1 MASIMTAIH
10 LGDNMSSVMQNIM
23 GASNNLINKFNEI
36 DESINKS
43 FDTDDLKYMNNQIE
57 GLTNSLEVVS
67 NSINNTSNQQNK
79 LNQSFGNGTSVI
91 DNLTSSVKSLVSAY
105 IGFKG
110 IKGLVNLS
118 DEYTQT
124 KARLNLMNDGL
135 HTTDELQKEIFESA
149 QRSRASYQTQADIV
163 AKLGQRAGDAF
174 KSNNETI
181 AFAENLS
188 KLFVIAGASQQEM
201 ASASLQLT
209 QALGSGVLRGEELNA
224 VYEAAPNV
232 IQTIADYLNVPI
244 GKIKDMASD
253 GKITAD
259 IVKNALLGAT
269 DNINGSFDS
278 IPMTWSQ
285 VWTNVMNKLY
295 VASQPIFA
303 MINSLAQNWSILEP
317 IVIGVAAAIGLYT
330 AALLIHNVAEGISN
344 TLKAISIASSE
355 MKAGA
360 SLSEAAATK
369 MATGAQVGFNAAL
382 LACPLTW
389 ILLIIIAVIAAIY
402 AVVAAIN
409 KAKGT
414 TVSATGVICG
424 SINVVL
430 QFFKNLGLFIAN
442 VALGI
447 WNALGACAS
456 NIGIAFNN
464 VICNIKSW
472 FYGLL
477 ETVMDVIAGIVKTL
491 NKLPFIDI
499 DVSGITSKADEYAA
513 KKAEAENNKKDYESV
528 SEAFN
533 KGMNTFDAFETGWV
547 SDAYNAGYKVGQGI
561 DQKIGEFFGSG
572 NDIPDMASDL
582 GDLGNSASKIASD
595 TGSIKDSLDITS
607 EELKYLRDLADKEVI
622 NRFTTAEIHVD
633 MGGIT
638 NNVSNNNDLDGIINY
653 LVEGV
658 EVAMEET
665 AEGV

>member
-1 MASIMTAIH
+1 MASITTAIH
-10 LGDNMSSVMQNIM
+10 LTDAMTPVLRNITGAMDSTLDIFENMDSEM
-23 GASNNLINKFNEI
+23 
-36 DESINKS
+36 NKS
-43 FDTDDLKYMNNQIE
+43 FDTSKINSARIAIDQVNASLDAMDDNINKNTQQQSKLNKEIQDGKNQIDNMM
-57 GLTNSLEVVS
+57 GSVV
-67 NSINNTSNQQNK
+67 
-79 LNQSFGNGTSVI
+79 
-91 DNLTSSVKSLVSAY
+91 SLVSAY
-105 IGFKG
+105 AGFKTIG
-110 IKGLVNLS
+110 KLVNLS

-124 KARLNLMNDGL
+124 RARLNLMNDGL
-135 HTTDELQKEIFESA
+135 QTTDELQQKIFNSA
-149 QRSRASYQTQADIV
+149 QRARSSYQTQADIV

-224 VYEAAPNV
+224 VFESAPNV
-232 IQTIADYLNVPI
+232 IQTIADYLDVPI
-244 GKIKDMASD
+244 GKIREMASD

-269 DNINGSFDS
+269 NDINSQFDS

-285 VWTNVMNKLY
+285 VWTSVMNELY
-295 VASQPIFA
+295 VATQPILEL
-303 MINSLAQNWSILEP
+303 INLLAQNWSIIEP
-317 IVIGVAAAIGLYT
+317 IVIALATAIGLYT
-330 AALLIHNVAEGISN
+330 AALLTYNTVVGIS
-344 TLKAISIASSE
+344 TALTATK
-355 MKAGA
+355 
-360 SLSEAAATK
+360 AAADALAAGKTF
-369 MATGAQVGFNAAL
+369 MWTASQYGLNAAL
-382 LACPLTW
+382 LACPITW

-547 SDAYNAGYKVGQGI
+547 SDAYNAGYKVGENV
-561 DQKIGEFFGSG
+561 DSAIGNFFGG
-572 NDIPDMASDL
+572 GDIPDMASDL

-607 EELKYLRDLADKEVI
+607 EELKYLRDLAEQEVI

>member
-1 MASIMTAIH
+1 MASITTAIH
-10 LGDNMSSVMQNIM
+10 LTDAMTPVLRNITGAMDSTLDIFENMDSEM
-23 GASNNLINKFNEI
+23 
-36 DESINKS
+36 NKS
-43 FDTDDLKYMNNQIE
+43 FDTSKI
-57 GLTNSLEVVS
+57 NSARIAIDQVNASL
-67 NSINNTSNQQNK
+67 NSMEDNLNKNYQQQNK
-79 LNQSFGNGTSVI
+79 LNKEIQDGKNKVDNMMGSV
-91 DNLTSSVKSLVSAY
+91 VSLVSAY
-105 IGFKG
+105 AGFKTIG
-110 IKGLVNLS
+110 KLVNLS

-124 KARLNLMNDGL
+124 RARLNLMNDGL
-135 HTTDELQKEIFESA
+135 QTTDELQQKIFNSA
-149 QRSRASYQTQADIV
+149 QRARSSYQTQADIV

-224 VYEAAPNV
+224 VFESAPNV
-232 IQTIADYLNVPI
+232 IQTIADYLDVPI
-244 GKIKDMASD
+244 GKIREMASD

-269 DNINGSFDS
+269 NDINSQFDS

-285 VWTNVMNKLY
+285 VWTGVMNELY
-295 VASQPIFA
+295 VATQPILEL
-303 MINSLAQNWSILEP
+303 INLLAQNWSIIEP
-317 IVIGVAAAIGLYT
+317 IVIALATAIGLYT
-330 AALLIHNVAEGISN
+330 AALIAYNTIKGISAMME
-344 TLKAISIASSE
+344 TVHGAAMALA
-355 MKAGA
+355 AGK
-360 SLSEAAATK
+360 TF
-369 MATGAQVGFNAAL
+369 MATAAQYGFNAAL

-424 SINVVL
+424 SVNVVL

-547 SDAYNAGYKVGQGI
+547 SDAYNAGYKVGENV
-561 DQKIGEFFGSG
+561 DSAIGNFFGG
-572 NDIPDMASDL
+572 GDIPDMASDL

-607 EELKYLRDLADKEVI
+607 EELKYLRDLAEQEVI

>member
-1 MASIMTAIH
+1 MASITTAIH
-10 LGDNMSSVMQNIM
+10 LTDAMTPVLRNITGAMDSTLDIFENMDSEM
-23 GASNNLINKFNEI
+23 
-36 DESINKS
+36 NKS
-43 FDTDDLKYMNNQIE
+43 FDTSKI
-57 GLTNSLEVVS
+57 NSARIAIDQVNASL
-67 NSINNTSNQQNK
+67 NSMEDNLNKNYQQQNK
-79 LNQSFGNGTSVI
+79 LNKEIQDGKNKVDNMMGSV
-91 DNLTSSVKSLVSAY
+91 VSLVSAY
-105 IGFKG
+105 AGFKTIG
-110 IKGLVNLS
+110 KLVNLS

-124 KARLNLMNDGL
+124 RARLNLMNDGL
-135 HTTDELQKEIFESA
+135 QTTDELQQKIFNSA
-149 QRSRASYQTQADIV
+149 QRARSSYQTQADIV

-224 VYEAAPNV
+224 VFESAPNV
-232 IQTIADYLNVPI
+232 IQTIADYLDVPI
-244 GKIKDMASD
+244 GKIREMASD

-269 DNINGSFDS
+269 NDINSQFDS

-285 VWTNVMNKLY
+285 VWTGVMNELY
-295 VASQPIFA
+295 VATQPILEL
-303 MINSLAQNWSILEP
+303 INLLAQNWSIIEP
-317 IVIGVAAAIGLYT
+317 IVIALATAIGLYT
-330 AALLIHNVAEGISN
+330 AALIAYNTIKGIS
-344 TLKAISIASSE
+344 AMAE
-355 MKAGA
+355 AVHGA
-360 SLSEAAATK
+360 AMMLSTGYTFAAT
-369 MATGAQVGFNAAL
+369 AAQYGFNAAL

-547 SDAYNAGYKVGQGI
+547 SDAYNAGYQVGENI
-561 DQKIGEFFGSG
+561 DSAIGNFFGG
-572 NDIPDMASDL
+572 GDIPDMASDL

-607 EELKYLRDLADKEVI
+607 EELKYLRDLAEQEVI

-638 NNVSNNNDLDGIINY
+638 NNVSNDNDLDGIINY

-658 EVAMEET
+658 ETAMEET

>member
-1 MASIMTAIH
+1 MASITTAIH
-10 LGDNMSSVMQNIM
+10 LTDAMTPVLRNIT
-23 GASNNLINKFNEI
+23 GAMNSTLDIF
-36 DESINKS
+36 ESMDSEMNSS
-43 FDTDDLKYMNNQIE
+43 FDTSKI
-57 GLTNSLEVVS
+57 NSARIAIDQVNASLDAMGD
-67 NSINNTSNQQNK
+67 NINKNIQQQNK
-79 LNQSFGNGTSVI
+79 LNKEIQEGKSQI
-91 DNLTSSVKSLVSAY
+91 DNMMGSVVSLVSAY
-105 IGFKG
+105 AGFKTIG
-110 IKGLVNLS
+110 KLVNLS

-124 KARLNLMNDGL
+124 RARLNLMNDGL
-135 HTTDELQKEIFESA
+135 QTTDELQEKIFNSA
-149 QRSRASYQTQADIV
+149 QRARSSYQTQADIV

-224 VYEAAPNV
+224 VFESAPNV

-244 GKIKDMASD
+244 GKIREMASE
-253 GKITAD
+253 GQITAD

-269 DNINGSFDS
+269 NNINSQFDS

-285 VWTNVMNKLY
+285 VWTGVMNELY
-295 VASQPIFA
+295 VATQPILEL
-303 MINSLAQNWSILEP
+303 INLLAQNWSIIEP
-317 IVIGVAAAIGLYT
+317 IVIALATAIGLYT
-330 AALLIHNVAEGISN
+330 AALIAYNTIKGISAMME
-344 TLKAISIASSE
+344 TVHGAAMALA
-355 MKAGA
+355 AGK
-360 SLSEAAATK
+360 TF
-369 MATGAQVGFNAAL
+369 MATAAQYGFNAAL

-424 SINVVL
+424 SVNVVL

-499 DVSGITSKADEYAA
+499 DVSGITNKADEYAK
-513 KKAEAENNKKDYESV
+513 KKAEAEENKKDYESV

-547 SDAYNAGYKVGQGI
+547 SDAYNAGYQVGENV
-561 DQKIGEFFGSG
+561 DSAIGNFFGG
-572 NDIPDMASDL
+572 GDIPDMASDL

-595 TGSIKDSLDITS
+595 TGSIKDSLDVTS
-607 EELKYLRDLADKEVI
+607 EELKYLRDLAEQEVI

>member
-1 MASIMTAIH
+1 MASITTAIH
-10 LGDNMSSVMQNIM
+10 LTDAMTPVLRNITGAMDSILDIFENMDSEM
-23 GASNNLINKFNEI
+23 
-36 DESINKS
+36 NKS
-43 FDTDDLKYMNNQIE
+43 FDTSKINSARIAIDQVNASLDAMDDNINKNTQQQSKLNKEIQDGKNQIDNMM
-57 GLTNSLEVVS
+57 GSVV
-67 NSINNTSNQQNK
+67 
-79 LNQSFGNGTSVI
+79 
-91 DNLTSSVKSLVSAY
+91 SLVSAY
-105 IGFKG
+105 AGFKTIG
-110 IKGLVNLS
+110 KLVNLS

-124 KARLNLMNDGL
+124 RARLNLMNDGL
-135 HTTDELQKEIFESA
+135 QTTDELQQKIFNSA
-149 QRSRASYQTQADIV
+149 QRARSSYQTQADIV

-224 VYEAAPNV
+224 VFESAPNV
-232 IQTIADYLNVPI
+232 IQTIADYLDVPI
-244 GKIKDMASD
+244 GKIREMASD

-269 DNINGSFDS
+269 NDINSQFDS

-285 VWTNVMNKLY
+285 VWTSVMNELY
-295 VASQPIFA
+295 VATQPILEL
-303 MINSLAQNWSILEP
+303 INLLAQNWSIIEP
-317 IVIGVAAAIGLYT
+317 IVIALATAIGLYT
-330 AALLIHNVAEGISN
+330 AALIAYNTVQGISSMME
-344 TLKAISIASSE
+344 AVHA
-355 MKAGA
+355 A
-360 SLSEAAATK
+360 SLAMQSGATFAAT
-369 MATGAQVGFNAAL
+369 AAQYGFNAAL

-414 TVSATGVICG
+414 TVSVTGVICG

-547 SDAYNAGYKVGQGI
+547 SDAYNAGYKVGENV
-561 DQKIGEFFGSG
+561 DSAIGNFFGG
-572 NDIPDMASDL
+572 GDIPDMASDL

-607 EELKYLRDLADKEVI
+607 EELKYLRDLAEQEVI

>member
-1 MASIMTAIH
+1 MASITTAIH
-10 LGDNMSSVMQNIM
+10 LTDAMTPVLRNIT
-23 GASNNLINKFNEI
+23 GAMNSTLDIF
-36 DESINKS
+36 ESMDSEMNSS
-43 FDTDDLKYMNNQIE
+43 FDTSKI
-57 GLTNSLEVVS
+57 NSARIAIDQVNVS
-67 NSINNTSNQQNK
+67 LDAMGDNINKNIQQQNK
-79 LNQSFGNGTSVI
+79 LNKEIQEGKSQI
-91 DNLTSSVKSLVSAY
+91 DNMMGSVVSLVSAY
-105 IGFKG
+105 AGFKTIG
-110 IKGLVNLS
+110 KLVNLS

-124 KARLNLMNDGL
+124 RARLNLMNDGL
-135 HTTDELQKEIFESA
+135 QTTDELQQKIFNSA
-149 QRSRASYQTQADIV
+149 QRARSSYQTQADIV

-224 VYEAAPNV
+224 VFESAPNV

-244 GKIKDMASD
+244 GKIREMASE
-253 GKITAD
+253 GQITAD

-269 DNINGSFDS
+269 NNINSQFDS

-285 VWTNVMNKLY
+285 VWTGVMNELY
-295 VASQPIFA
+295 VATQPILEL
-303 MINSLAQNWSILEP
+303 INLLAQNWSIIEP
-317 IVIGVAAAIGLYT
+317 IVIALATAIGLYT
-330 AALLIHNVAEGISN
+330 AALIAYNTIKGISAMME
-344 TLKAISIASSE
+344 TVHGAAMVLAAEKTFIAT
-355 MKAGA
+355 
-360 SLSEAAATK
+360 AA
-369 MATGAQVGFNAAL
+369 QYGFNAAL

-424 SINVVL
+424 SVNVVL

-499 DVSGITSKADEYAA
+499 DVSGITNKADEYAK
-513 KKAEAENNKKDYESV
+513 KKAEAEENKKDYESV

-547 SDAYNAGYKVGQGI
+547 SDAYNAGYQVGENV
-561 DQKIGEFFGSG
+561 DSAIGNFFGG
-572 NDIPDMASDL
+572 GDIPDMASDL

-595 TGSIKDSLDITS
+595 TGSIKDSLDVTS
-607 EELKYLRDLADKEVI
+607 EELKYLRDLAEQEVI

>member
-1 MASIMTAIH
+1 MASITTAIH
-10 LGDNMSSVMQNIM
+10 LTDAMTPVLRNITGAMSSTLNIFEDM
-23 GASNNLINKFNEI
+23 DSEM
-36 DESINKS
+36 NKS
-43 FDTDDLKYMNNQIE
+43 FDTSKI
-57 GLTNSLEVVS
+57 NSARVAIDQVNASLDAMGD
-67 NSINNTSNQQNK
+67 NINKNTQQQNK
-79 LNQSFGNGTSVI
+79 LNKEIQDGKNQI
-91 DNLTSSVKSLVSAY
+91 DNMMGSVVSLVSAY
-105 IGFKG
+105 AGFKTIG
-110 IKGLVNLS
+110 KLVNLS

-124 KARLNLMNDGL
+124 RARLNLMNDGL
-135 HTTDELQKEIFESA
+135 QTTDELQEKIFNSA
-149 QRSRASYQTQADIV
+149 QRARSSYQTQADIV

-224 VYEAAPNV
+224 VFESAPNV
-232 IQTIADYLNVPI
+232 IQTIADYLDVPI
-244 GKIKDMASD
+244 GKIREMASD

-269 DNINGSFDS
+269 NDINSQFDS

-285 VWTNVMNKLY
+285 VWTGVMNELY
-295 VASQPIFA
+295 VATQPILEL
-303 MINSLAQNWSILEP
+303 INLLAQNWSIIEP
-317 IVIGVAAAIGLYT
+317 IVIALATAIGLYT
-330 AALLIHNVAEGISN
+330 AALIAYNTIKGISAMME
-344 TLKAISIASSE
+344 TVHGAAMVLA
-355 MKAGA
+355 AGK
-360 SLSEAAATK
+360 TF
-369 MATGAQVGFNAAL
+369 MATAAQYGFNAAL

-424 SINVVL
+424 SVNVVL

-499 DVSGITSKADEYAA
+499 DVSGITNKADEYAK
-513 KKAEAENNKKDYESV
+513 KKAEAEENKKDYESV

-547 SDAYNAGYKVGQGI
+547 SDAYNAGYQVGENV
-561 DQKIGEFFGSG
+561 DSAIGNFFGG
-572 NDIPDMASDL
+572 GDIPDMASDL

-595 TGSIKDSLDITS
+595 TGSIKDSLDVTS
-607 EELKYLRDLADKEVI
+607 EELKYLRDLAEQEVI

>member
-1 MASIMTAIH
+1 MASITTAIH
-10 LGDNMSSVMQNIM
+10 LTDAMTPVLRNITGAMDSTLDIFENMDSEM
-23 GASNNLINKFNEI
+23 
-36 DESINKS
+36 NKS
-43 FDTDDLKYMNNQIE
+43 FDTSKINSARIAIDQVNASLDAMDDNINKNTQQQSKLNKEIQDGKNQIDNMM
-57 GLTNSLEVVS
+57 GSVV
-67 NSINNTSNQQNK
+67 
-79 LNQSFGNGTSVI
+79 
-91 DNLTSSVKSLVSAY
+91 SLVSAY
-105 IGFKG
+105 AGFKTIG
-110 IKGLVNLS
+110 KLVNLS

-124 KARLNLMNDGL
+124 RARLNLMNDGL
-135 HTTDELQKEIFESA
+135 QTTDELQQKIFNSA
-149 QRSRASYQTQADIV
+149 QRARSSYQTQADIV

-224 VYEAAPNV
+224 VFESAPNV
-232 IQTIADYLNVPI
+232 IQTIADYLDVPI
-244 GKIKDMASD
+244 GKIREMASD

-259 IVKNALLGAT
+259 VVKNALLGAT
-269 DNINGSFDS
+269 NDINSQFDS

-285 VWTNVMNKLY
+285 VWTSVMNELY
-295 VASQPIFA
+295 VATQPILEL
-303 MINSLAQNWSILEP
+303 INLLAQNWSIIEP
-317 IVIGVAAAIGLYT
+317 IVIALATAIGLYT
-330 AALLIHNVAEGISN
+330 AALIAYNTVQGISSMME
-344 TLKAISIASSE
+344 AVHA
-355 MKAGA
+355 A
-360 SLSEAAATK
+360 SLAMQSGATFAAT
-369 MATGAQVGFNAAL
+369 AAQYGFNAAL

-547 SDAYNAGYKVGQGI
+547 SDAYNAGYKVGENI
-561 DQKIGEFFGSG
+561 DSAIGNFFGG
-572 NDIPDMASDL
+572 GDIPDMASDL

-607 EELKYLRDLADKEVI
+607 EELKYLRDLAEQEVI

>member
-1 MASIMTAIH
+1 MASITTAIH
-10 LGDNMSSVMQNIM
+10 LTDAMTPVLRNITGAMDSTLDIFENMDSEM
-23 GASNNLINKFNEI
+23 
-36 DESINKS
+36 NKS
-43 FDTDDLKYMNNQIE
+43 FDTSKI
-57 GLTNSLEVVS
+57 NSARIAIDQVNASL
-67 NSINNTSNQQNK
+67 NSVEDNLNKNYQQQNK
-79 LNQSFGNGTSVI
+79 LNKEIQDGKNKVDNMMGSV
-91 DNLTSSVKSLVSAY
+91 VSLVSAY
-105 IGFKG
+105 AGFKTIG
-110 IKGLVNLS
+110 KLVNLS

-124 KARLNLMNDGL
+124 RARLNLMNDGL
-135 HTTDELQKEIFESA
+135 QTTDELQQKIFNSA
-149 QRSRASYQTQADIV
+149 QRARSSYQTQADIV

-224 VYEAAPNV
+224 VFESAPNV
-232 IQTIADYLNVPI
+232 IQTIADYLDVPI
-244 GKIKDMASD
+244 GKIREMASD

-269 DNINGSFDS
+269 NDINSQFDS

-285 VWTNVMNKLY
+285 VWTGVMNELY
-295 VASQPIFA
+295 VATQPILEL
-303 MINSLAQNWSILEP
+303 INLLAQNWSIIEP
-317 IVIGVAAAIGLYT
+317 IVIALATAIGLYT
-330 AALLIHNVAEGISN
+330 AALIAYNTIKGIS
-344 TLKAISIASSE
+344 AMAE
-355 MKAGA
+355 AVHGA
-360 SLSEAAATK
+360 AMMLSTGYTFAAT
-369 MATGAQVGFNAAL
+369 AAQYGFNAAL

-547 SDAYNAGYKVGQGI
+547 SDAYNAGYKVGENV
-561 DQKIGEFFGSG
+561 DSAIGNFFGG
-572 NDIPDMASDL
+572 GDIPDMASDL

-607 EELKYLRDLADKEVI
+607 EELKYLRDLAEQEVI

>member
-1 MASIMTAIH
+1 MASITTAIH
-10 LGDNMSSVMQNIM
+10 LTDAMTPVLRNITGAMDSTLDIFENMDSEM
-23 GASNNLINKFNEI
+23 
-36 DESINKS
+36 NKS
-43 FDTDDLKYMNNQIE
+43 FDTSKI
-57 GLTNSLEVVS
+57 NSARIAIDQVNASL
-67 NSINNTSNQQNK
+67 NSMEDNLNKNYQQQNK
-79 LNQSFGNGTSVI
+79 LNKEIQDGKNKVDNMMGSV
-91 DNLTSSVKSLVSAY
+91 VSLVSAY
-105 IGFKG
+105 AGFKTIG
-110 IKGLVNLS
+110 KLVNLS

-124 KARLNLMNDGL
+124 RARLNLMNDGL
-135 HTTDELQKEIFESA
+135 QTTDELQQKIFNSA
-149 QRSRASYQTQADIV
+149 QRARSSYQTQADIV

-224 VYEAAPNV
+224 VFESAPNV
-232 IQTIADYLNVPI
+232 IQTIADYLDVPI
-244 GKIKDMASD
+244 GKIREMASD

-269 DNINGSFDS
+269 NDINSQFDS

-285 VWTNVMNKLY
+285 VWTGVMNELY
-295 VASQPIFA
+295 VATQPILEL
-303 MINSLAQNWSILEP
+303 INLLAQNWSIIEP
-317 IVIGVAAAIGLYT
+317 IVIALATAIGLYT
-330 AALLIHNVAEGISN
+330 AALIAYNTIKGISAMME
-344 TLKAISIASSE
+344 TVHGAAMALA
-355 MKAGA
+355 AGK
-360 SLSEAAATK
+360 TF
-369 MATGAQVGFNAAL
+369 MATAAQYGFNAAL

-424 SINVVL
+424 SVNVVL

-547 SDAYNAGYKVGQGI
+547 SDAYNAGYQVGENV
-561 DQKIGEFFGSG
+561 DSAIGNFFGG
-572 NDIPDMASDL
+572 GDIPDMASDL

-607 EELKYLRDLADKEVI
+607 EELKYLRDLAEQEVI

>member
-1 MASIMTAIH
+1 MASITTAIH
-10 LGDNMSSVMQNIM
+10 LTDAMTPVLRNITGAMGSTLDIFESMDSEMNSSFDTSKINSARIAIDQVNASLDAMGDNM
-23 GASNNLINKFNEI
+23 NK
-36 DESINKS
+36 
-43 FDTDDLKYMNNQIE
+43 
-57 GLTNSLEVVS
+57 
-67 NSINNTSNQQNK
+67 NTQQQNK
-79 LNQSFGNGTSVI
+79 LNKEIQEGKNHI
-91 DNLTSSVKSLVSAY
+91 DNMMGSVVSLVSAY
-105 IGFKG
+105 AGFKAVG
-110 IKGLVNLS
+110 KLVNLS

-124 KARLNLMNDGL
+124 RARLNLMNDGL
-135 HTTDELQKEIFESA
+135 QTTDELQQKIFASA
-149 QRSRASYQTQADIV
+149 QRSRAAYQTQADIV

-174 KSNNETI
+174 SSNDETI

-188 KLFVIAGASQQEM
+188 KMFVIAGASQQEM

-224 VYEAAPNV
+224 VFESAPNV
-232 IQTIADYLNVPI
+232 IQAIANYLDVPI
-244 GKIKDMASD
+244 GKIREMA
-253 GKITAD
+253 GEGQITAD

-269 DNINGSFDS
+269 NEINSQFDS

-285 VWTNVMNKLY
+285 VWTGVMNELY
-295 VASQPIFA
+295 MATQPILEL
-303 MINSLAQNWSILEP
+303 INLLAQNWSIIEP
-317 IVIGVAAAIGLYT
+317 IVIALAVAIGLYT
-330 AALLIHNVAEGISN
+330 AALIAYNTVQGISSMME
-344 TLKAISIASSE
+344 AVHA
-355 MKAGA
+355 A
-360 SLSEAAATK
+360 SLAMQSGVTFAAT
-369 MATGAQVGFNAAL
+369 AAQYGFNAAL

-389 ILLIIIAVIAAIY
+389 ILILIILVIAAVY

-424 SINVVL
+424 SVNVVI

-528 SEAFN
+528 SDAFN
-533 KGMNTFDAFETGWV
+533 KGFNTFDAFETGWV
-547 SDAYNAGYKVGQGI
+547 SDAYNAGYQVGENV
-561 DQKIGEFFGSG
+561 DSAIGNFFGKNG
-572 NDIPDMASDL
+572 MDDIQSKL
-582 GDLGNSASKIASD
+582 GDIGNSAAKTASD
-595 TGSIKDSLDITS
+595 TDSIKDSLDVTS
-607 EELKYLRDLADKEVI
+607 EELKYLRDLAEQEVI

-658 EVAMEET
+658 EIAMEET

>member
-1 MASIMTAIH
+1 MASITTAIH
-10 LGDNMSSVMQNIM
+10 LTDAMTPVLRNITGAMDSTLDIFENMDSEM
-23 GASNNLINKFNEI
+23 
-36 DESINKS
+36 NKS
-43 FDTDDLKYMNNQIE
+43 FDTSKI
-57 GLTNSLEVVS
+57 NSARIAIDQVNASL
-67 NSINNTSNQQNK
+67 NSMEDNLNKNYQQQNK
-79 LNQSFGNGTSVI
+79 LNKEIQDGKNKVDNMMGSV
-91 DNLTSSVKSLVSAY
+91 VSLVSAY
-105 IGFKG
+105 AGFKTIG
-110 IKGLVNLS
+110 KLVNLS

-124 KARLNLMNDGL
+124 RARLNLMNDGL
-135 HTTDELQKEIFESA
+135 QTTDELQQKIFNSA
-149 QRSRASYQTQADIV
+149 QRARSSYQTQADIV

-201 ASASLQLT
+201 TSASLQLT

-224 VYEAAPNV
+224 VFESAPNV
-232 IQTIADYLNVPI
+232 IQTIADYLDVPI
-244 GKIKDMASD
+244 GKIREMASD

-269 DNINGSFDS
+269 NDINSQFDS

-285 VWTNVMNKLY
+285 VWTSVMNELY
-295 VASQPIFA
+295 VATQPILEL
-303 MINSLAQNWSILEP
+303 INLLAQNWSIIEP
-317 IVIGVAAAIGLYT
+317 IVIALATAIGIYT
-330 AALLIHNVAEGISN
+330 AALVAYNTVKGIS
-344 TLKAISIASSE
+344 AMMEAVH
-355 MKAGA
+355 GA
-360 SLSEAAATK
+360 AMM
-369 MATGAQVGFNAAL
+369 MATGKTFAATAAQYGFNAAL

-547 SDAYNAGYKVGQGI
+547 SDAYNAGYKVGENV
-561 DQKIGEFFGSG
+561 DSAIGNFFGG
-572 NDIPDMASDL
+572 GDIPDMASDL

-607 EELKYLRDLADKEVI
+607 EELKYLRDLAEQEVI

>member
-1 MASIMTAIH
+1 MASITTAIH
-10 LGDNMSSVMQNIM
+10 LTDAMTPVLRNITGAMDSTLDIFENMDSEM
-23 GASNNLINKFNEI
+23 
-36 DESINKS
+36 NKS
-43 FDTDDLKYMNNQIE
+43 FDTSKINSARIAIDQVNASLNSMEDNLNKNTQQQSKLNKEIQDGKNQIDNMM
-57 GLTNSLEVVS
+57 GSVV
-67 NSINNTSNQQNK
+67 
-79 LNQSFGNGTSVI
+79 
-91 DNLTSSVKSLVSAY
+91 SLVSAY
-105 IGFKG
+105 AGFKTIG
-110 IKGLVNLS
+110 KLVNLS

-124 KARLNLMNDGL
+124 RARLNLMNDGL
-135 HTTDELQKEIFESA
+135 QTTDELQQKIFNSA
-149 QRSRASYQTQADIV
+149 QRARSSYQTQADIV

-224 VYEAAPNV
+224 VFESAPNV
-232 IQTIADYLNVPI
+232 IQTIADYLDVPI
-244 GKIKDMASD
+244 GKIREMASD

-269 DNINGSFDS
+269 NDINSQFDS

-285 VWTNVMNKLY
+285 VWTGVMNELY
-295 VASQPIFA
+295 VATQPILEL
-303 MINSLAQNWSILEP
+303 INLLAQNWSIIEP
-317 IVIGVAAAIGLYT
+317 IVIALATAIGLYT
-330 AALLIHNVAEGISN
+330 AALIAYNTVQGISSMME
-344 TLKAISIASSE
+344 AVHA
-355 MKAGA
+355 A
-360 SLSEAAATK
+360 SLAMQSGATFAAT
-369 MATGAQVGFNAAL
+369 AAQYGFNAAL

-547 SDAYNAGYKVGQGI
+547 SDAYNAGYKVGENV
-561 DQKIGEFFGSG
+561 DSAIGNFFGG
-572 NDIPDMASDL
+572 GDIPDMASDL

-607 EELKYLRDLADKEVI
+607 EELKYLRDLAEQEVI

>member
-1 MASIMTAIH
+1 MASITTAIH
-10 LGDNMSSVMQNIM
+10 LTDAMTPVLRNITGAMDSTLDIFENMDSEM
-23 GASNNLINKFNEI
+23 
-36 DESINKS
+36 NKS
-43 FDTDDLKYMNNQIE
+43 FDTSKI
-57 GLTNSLEVVS
+57 NSARIAIDQVNASL
-67 NSINNTSNQQNK
+67 NSMEDNLNKNYQQQNK
-79 LNQSFGNGTSVI
+79 LNKEIQDGKNKVDNMMGSV
-91 DNLTSSVKSLVSAY
+91 VSLVSAY
-105 IGFKG
+105 AGFKTIG
-110 IKGLVNLS
+110 KLVNLS

-124 KARLNLMNDGL
+124 RARLNLMNDGL
-135 HTTDELQKEIFESA
+135 QTTDELQQKIFNSA
-149 QRSRASYQTQADIV
+149 QRARSSYQTQADIV

-224 VYEAAPNV
+224 VFESAPNV
-232 IQTIADYLNVPI
+232 IQTIADYLDVPI
-244 GKIKDMASD
+244 GKIREMASD

-269 DNINGSFDS
+269 NDINSQFDS

-285 VWTNVMNKLY
+285 VWTSVMNELY
-295 VASQPIFA
+295 VATQPILEL
-303 MINSLAQNWSILEP
+303 INLLAQNWSIIEP
-317 IVIGVAAAIGLYT
+317 IVIALATAIGLYT
-330 AALLIHNVAEGISN
+330 AALLTYNTVVGIS
-344 TLKAISIASSE
+344 TALTATK
-355 MKAGA
+355 
-360 SLSEAAATK
+360 AAADALAAGKTF
-369 MATGAQVGFNAAL
+369 MWTASQYGLNAAL
-382 LACPLTW
+382 LACPITW

-547 SDAYNAGYKVGQGI
+547 SDAYNAGYKVGENV
-561 DQKIGEFFGSG
+561 DSAIGNFFGG
-572 NDIPDMASDL
+572 GDIPDMASDL

-607 EELKYLRDLADKEVI
+607 EELKYLRDLAEQEVI

>member
-1 MASIMTAIH
+1 MASITTAIH
-10 LGDNMSSVMQNIM
+10 LTDNMTPVLRNIT
-23 GASNNLINKFNEI
+23 GAMDSTLDIFENMDSEM
-36 DESINKS
+36 NKS
-43 FDTDDLKYMNNQIE
+43 FDTSKI
-57 GLTNSLEVVS
+57 NSARIAIDQVNASL
-67 NSINNTSNQQNK
+67 NSMEDNLNKNYQQQNK
-79 LNQSFGNGTSVI
+79 LNKEIQDGKNKVDNMMGSV
-91 DNLTSSVKSLVSAY
+91 VSLVSAY
-105 IGFKG
+105 AGFKTIG
-110 IKGLVNLS
+110 KLVNLS

-124 KARLNLMNDGL
+124 RARLNLMNDGL
-135 HTTDELQKEIFESA
+135 QTTDELQQKIFNSA
-149 QRSRASYQTQADIV
+149 QRARSSYQTQADIV

-224 VYEAAPNV
+224 VFESAPNV
-232 IQTIADYLNVPI
+232 IQTIADYLDVPI
-244 GKIKDMASD
+244 GKIREMASD

-269 DNINGSFDS
+269 NDINSQFDS

-285 VWTNVMNKLY
+285 VWTGVMNELY
-295 VASQPIFA
+295 VATQPILEL
-303 MINSLAQNWSILEP
+303 INLLAQNWSIIEP
-317 IVIGVAAAIGLYT
+317 IVIALATAIGLYT
-330 AALLIHNVAEGISN
+330 AALLTYNTIVGISN
-344 TLKAISIASSE
+344 MLT
-355 MKAGA
+355 
-360 SLSEAAATK
+360 ATK
-369 MATGAQVGFNAAL
+369 AAMDALAAGKTFMWTAAQYGFNAAL

-547 SDAYNAGYKVGQGI
+547 SDAYNAGYKVGENV
-561 DQKIGEFFGSG
+561 DSAIGNFFGG
-572 NDIPDMASDL
+572 GDIPDMASDL

-607 EELKYLRDLADKEVI
+607 EELKYLRDLAERDVV

>member
-1 MASIMTAIH
+1 MASITTAIH
-10 LGDNMSSVMQNIM
+10 LTDAMTPVLRNITGAMDSTLDIFENMDSEM
-23 GASNNLINKFNEI
+23 
-36 DESINKS
+36 NKS
-43 FDTDDLKYMNNQIE
+43 FDTSKI
-57 GLTNSLEVVS
+57 NSARIAIDQVNASL
-67 NSINNTSNQQNK
+67 NSMEDNLNKNYQQQNK
-79 LNQSFGNGTSVI
+79 LNKKIQDGKNKVDNMMGSV
-91 DNLTSSVKSLVSAY
+91 VSLVSAY
-105 IGFKG
+105 AGFKTIG
-110 IKGLVNLS
+110 KLVNLS

-124 KARLNLMNDGL
+124 RARLNLMNDGL
-135 HTTDELQKEIFESA
+135 QTTDELQQKIFNSA
-149 QRSRASYQTQADIV
+149 QRARSSYQTQADIV

-224 VYEAAPNV
+224 VFESAPNV
-232 IQTIADYLNVPI
+232 IQTIADYLDVPI
-244 GKIKDMASD
+244 GKIREMASD

-269 DNINGSFDS
+269 NDINSQFDS

-285 VWTNVMNKLY
+285 VWTGVMNELY
-295 VASQPIFA
+295 VATQPILEL
-303 MINSLAQNWSILEP
+303 INLLAQNWSIIEP
-317 IVIGVAAAIGLYT
+317 IVIALATAIGLYT
-330 AALLIHNVAEGISN
+330 AALIAYNTIKGIS
-344 TLKAISIASSE
+344 AMAE
-355 MKAGA
+355 AVHGA
-360 SLSEAAATK
+360 AMMLSTGYTFAAT
-369 MATGAQVGFNAAL
+369 AAQYGFNAAL

-547 SDAYNAGYKVGQGI
+547 SDAYNAGYKVGENV
-561 DQKIGEFFGSG
+561 DSAIGNFFGG
-572 NDIPDMASDL
+572 GDIPDMASDL

-607 EELKYLRDLADKEVI
+607 EELKYLRDLAEQEVI

>member
-1 MASIMTAIH
+1 MT
-10 LGDNMSSVMQNIM
+10 GV
-23 GASNNLINKFNEI
+23 
-36 DESINKS
+36 
-43 FDTDDLKYMNNQIE
+43 
-57 GLTNSLEVVS
+57 
-67 NSINNTSNQQNK
+67 
-79 LNQSFGNGTSVI
+79 
-91 DNLTSSVKSLVSAY
+91 
-105 IGFKG
+105 
-110 IKGLVNLS
+110 
-118 DEYTQT
+118 QT
-124 KARLNLMNDGL
+124 CALP
-135 HTTDELQKEIFESA
+135 IF
-149 QRSRASYQTQADIV
+149 
-163 AKLGQRAGDAF
+163 
-174 KSNNETI
+174 
-181 AFAENLS
+181 
-188 KLFVIAGASQQEM
+188 
-201 ASASLQLT
+201 
-209 QALGSGVLRGEELNA
+209 LRGEELNA
-224 VYEAAPNV
+224 VFESAPNV
-232 IQTIADYLNVPI
+232 IQTIADYLDVPI
-244 GKIKDMASD
+244 GKIREMASD

-269 DNINGSFDS
+269 NDINSQFDS

-285 VWTNVMNKLY
+285 VWTSVMNELY
-295 VASQPIFA
+295 VATQPILEL
-303 MINSLAQNWSILEP
+303 INLLAQNWSIIEP
-317 IVIGVAAAIGLYT
+317 IVIALATAIGIYT
-330 AALLIHNVAEGISN
+330 AALVAYNTVKGIS
-344 TLKAISIASSE
+344 AMMEAVH
-355 MKAGA
+355 GA
-360 SLSEAAATK
+360 AMM
-369 MATGAQVGFNAAL
+369 MATGKTFAATAAQYGFNAAL

-547 SDAYNAGYKVGQGI
+547 SDAYNAGYKVGENV
-561 DQKIGEFFGSG
+561 DSAIGNFFGG
-572 NDIPDMASDL
+572 GDIPDMASDL

-607 EELKYLRDLADKEVI
+607 EELKYLRDLAEQEVI

>member
-1 MASIMTAIH
+1 MASITTAIH
-10 LGDNMSSVMQNIM
+10 LTDAMTPVLRNITGAMDSTLDIFENMDSEM
-23 GASNNLINKFNEI
+23 
-36 DESINKS
+36 NKS
-43 FDTDDLKYMNNQIE
+43 FDTSKINSARIAIDQVNASLNSMEDNLNKNTQQQSKLNKEIQDGKNQIDNMM
-57 GLTNSLEVVS
+57 GSVV
-67 NSINNTSNQQNK
+67 
-79 LNQSFGNGTSVI
+79 
-91 DNLTSSVKSLVSAY
+91 SLVSAY
-105 IGFKG
+105 AGFKTIG
-110 IKGLVNLS
+110 KLVNLS

-124 KARLNLMNDGL
+124 RARLNLMNDGL
-135 HTTDELQKEIFESA
+135 QTTDELQQKIFNSA
-149 QRSRASYQTQADIV
+149 QRARSSYQTQADIV

-224 VYEAAPNV
+224 VFESAPNV
-232 IQTIADYLNVPI
+232 IQTIADYLDVPI
-244 GKIKDMASD
+244 GKIREMASD

-269 DNINGSFDS
+269 NDINSQFDS

-285 VWTNVMNKLY
+285 VWTGVMNELY
-295 VASQPIFA
+295 VATQPILEL
-303 MINSLAQNWSILEP
+303 INLLAQNWSIIEP
-317 IVIGVAAAIGLYT
+317 IVIALATAIGLYT
-330 AALLIHNVAEGISN
+330 AALIAYNTVQGISSMME
-344 TLKAISIASSE
+344 AVHA
-355 MKAGA
+355 A
-360 SLSEAAATK
+360 SLAMQSGATFAAT
-369 MATGAQVGFNAAL
+369 AAQYGFNAAL

-547 SDAYNAGYKVGQGI
+547 SDAYNAGYKVGENV
-561 DQKIGEFFGSG
+561 DSAIGNFFGG
-572 NDIPDMASDL
+572 GDIPDMASDL

-607 EELKYLRDLADKEVI
+607 EELKYLRDLAEQEVI

-658 EVAMEET
+658 ETAMEET

>member
-1 MASIMTAIH
+1 MASITTAIH
-10 LGDNMSSVMQNIM
+10 LTDAMTPVLRNIT
-23 GASNNLINKFNEI
+23 GAMNSTLDIF
-36 DESINKS
+36 ESMDSEMNSS
-43 FDTDDLKYMNNQIE
+43 FDTSKI
-57 GLTNSLEVVS
+57 NSARIAIDQVNASLDAMGD
-67 NSINNTSNQQNK
+67 NINKNIQQQNK
-79 LNQSFGNGTSVI
+79 LNKEIQEGKSQI
-91 DNLTSSVKSLVSAY
+91 DNMMGSVVSLVSAY
-105 IGFKG
+105 AGFKTIG
-110 IKGLVNLS
+110 KLVNLS

-124 KARLNLMNDGL
+124 RARLNLMNDGL
-135 HTTDELQKEIFESA
+135 QTTDELQEKIFNSA
-149 QRSRASYQTQADIV
+149 QRARSSYQTQADIV

-224 VYEAAPNV
+224 VFESAPNV
-232 IQTIADYLNVPI
+232 IQTIADYLDVPI
-244 GKIKDMASD
+244 GKIREMASD

-269 DNINGSFDS
+269 NDINSQFDS

-285 VWTNVMNKLY
+285 VWTGVMNELY
-295 VASQPIFA
+295 VATQPILEL
-303 MINSLAQNWSILEP
+303 INLLAQNWSIIEP
-317 IVIGVAAAIGLYT
+317 IVIALATAIGLYT
-330 AALLIHNVAEGISN
+330 AALLTYNTIVGISN
-344 TLKAISIASSE
+344 MLT
-355 MKAGA
+355 
-360 SLSEAAATK
+360 ATK
-369 MATGAQVGFNAAL
+369 AAMDALAAGKTFMWTAAQYGFNAAL

-424 SINVVL
+424 SVNVVL

-547 SDAYNAGYKVGQGI
+547 SDAYNAGYQVGENV
-561 DQKIGEFFGSG
+561 DSAIGNFFGG
-572 NDIPDMASDL
+572 GDIPDMASDL

-595 TGSIKDSLDITS
+595 TGSIKDSLDVTS
-607 EELKYLRDLADKEVI
+607 EELKYLRDLAEQEVI

>member
-1 MASIMTAIH
+1 MASITTAIH
-10 LGDNMSSVMQNIM
+10 LTDAMTPVLRNITGAMDSTLDIFENMDSEM
-23 GASNNLINKFNEI
+23 
-36 DESINKS
+36 NKS
-43 FDTDDLKYMNNQIE
+43 FDTSKINSARIAIDQVNASLNSMEDNLNKNTQQQSKLNKEIQDGKNQIDNMM
-57 GLTNSLEVVS
+57 GSVV
-67 NSINNTSNQQNK
+67 
-79 LNQSFGNGTSVI
+79 
-91 DNLTSSVKSLVSAY
+91 SLVSAY
-105 IGFKG
+105 AGFKTIG
-110 IKGLVNLS
+110 KLVNLS

-124 KARLNLMNDGL
+124 RARLNLMNDGL
-135 HTTDELQKEIFESA
+135 QTTDELQQKIFNSA
-149 QRSRASYQTQADIV
+149 QRARSSYQTQADIV

-224 VYEAAPNV
+224 VFESAPNV
-232 IQTIADYLNVPI
+232 IQTIADYLDVPI
-244 GKIKDMASD
+244 GKIREMASD

-269 DNINGSFDS
+269 NDINSQFDS

-285 VWTNVMNKLY
+285 VWTGVMNELY
-295 VASQPIFA
+295 VATQPILEL
-303 MINSLAQNWSILEP
+303 INLLAQNWSIIEP
-317 IVIGVAAAIGLYT
+317 ILIALATAIGLYT
-330 AALLIHNVAEGISN
+330 AALIAYNTVQGISSMME
-344 TLKAISIASSE
+344 AVHA
-355 MKAGA
+355 A
-360 SLSEAAATK
+360 SLAMQSGATFAAT
-369 MATGAQVGFNAAL
+369 AAQYGFNAAL

-547 SDAYNAGYKVGQGI
+547 SDAYNAGYKVGENV
-561 DQKIGEFFGSG
+561 DSAIGNFFGG
-572 NDIPDMASDL
+572 GDIPDMASDL

-607 EELKYLRDLADKEVI
+607 EELKYLRDLAEQEVI

>member
-1 MASIMTAIH
+1 MASITTAIH
-10 LGDNMSSVMQNIM
+10 LTDAMTPVLRNITGAMDSTLDIFENMDSEM
-23 GASNNLINKFNEI
+23 
-36 DESINKS
+36 NKS
-43 FDTDDLKYMNNQIE
+43 FDTSKINSARIAIDQVNASLDAMDDNINKNTQQQSKLNKEIQDGKNQIDNMM
-57 GLTNSLEVVS
+57 GSVV
-67 NSINNTSNQQNK
+67 
-79 LNQSFGNGTSVI
+79 
-91 DNLTSSVKSLVSAY
+91 SLVSAY
-105 IGFKG
+105 AGFKTIG
-110 IKGLVNLS
+110 KLVNLS

-124 KARLNLMNDGL
+124 RARLNLMNDGL
-135 HTTDELQKEIFESA
+135 QTTDELQQKIFNSA
-149 QRSRASYQTQADIV
+149 QRARSSYQTQADIV

-224 VYEAAPNV
+224 VFESAPNV
-232 IQTIADYLNVPI
+232 IQTIADYLDVPI
-244 GKIKDMASD
+244 GKIREMASD

-269 DNINGSFDS
+269 NDINSQFDS

-285 VWTNVMNKLY
+285 VWTGVMNELY
-295 VASQPIFA
+295 VATQPILEL
-303 MINSLAQNWSILEP
+303 INLLAQNWSIIEP
-317 IVIGVAAAIGLYT
+317 IVIALATAIGLYT
-330 AALLIHNVAEGISN
+330 AALIAYNTIKGIS
-344 TLKAISIASSE
+344 AMAE
-355 MKAGA
+355 AVHGA
-360 SLSEAAATK
+360 AMMLSTGYTFAAT
-369 MATGAQVGFNAAL
+369 AAQYGFNAAL

-477 ETVMDVIAGIVKTL
+477 ETVMDVITGIVKTL

-547 SDAYNAGYKVGQGI
+547 SDAYNAGYKVGENV
-561 DQKIGEFFGSG
+561 DSAIGNFFGG
-572 NDIPDMASDL
+572 GDIPDMASDL

-607 EELKYLRDLADKEVI
+607 EELKYLRDLAEQEVI

-658 EVAMEET
+658 ETAMEET

>member
-1 MASIMTAIH
+1 MASITTAIH
-10 LGDNMSSVMQNIM
+10 LTDAMTPVLRNITGAMGSTLDIFESMDSEMNSSFDTSKINSARIAIDQVNASLDAMGDNM
-23 GASNNLINKFNEI
+23 NK
-36 DESINKS
+36 
-43 FDTDDLKYMNNQIE
+43 
-57 GLTNSLEVVS
+57 
-67 NSINNTSNQQNK
+67 NTQQQNK
-79 LNQSFGNGTSVI
+79 LNKKIQEGKNQI
-91 DNLTSSVKSLVSAY
+91 DNMMGSVVSLVSAY
-105 IGFKG
+105 AGFKAVG
-110 IKGLVNLS
+110 KLVNLS

-124 KARLNLMNDGL
+124 RARLNLMNDGL
-135 HTTDELQKEIFESA
+135 QTTDELQQKIFASA
-149 QRSRASYQTQADIV
+149 QRSRAAYQTQADIV

-174 KSNNETI
+174 SSNDETI

-188 KLFVIAGASQQEM
+188 KMFVIAGASQQEM

-224 VYEAAPNV
+224 VFESAPNV
-232 IQTIADYLNVPI
+232 IQAIANYLDVPI
-244 GKIKDMASD
+244 GKIRKMA
-253 GKITAD
+253 GEGQITAD

-269 DNINGSFDS
+269 NEINSQFDS

-285 VWTNVMNKLY
+285 VWTSVMNELY
-295 VASQPIFA
+295 MATQPILEL
-303 MINSLAQNWSILEP
+303 INLLAQNWSIIEP
-317 IVIGVAAAIGLYT
+317 IVIALATAIGLYT
-330 AALLIHNVAEGISN
+330 AALVTYNTIKGIS
-344 TLKAISIASSE
+344 AMAE
-355 MKAGA
+355 AVHGA
-360 SLSEAAATK
+360 AMMLSTGHTFAAT
-369 MATGAQVGFNAAL
+369 AAQYGFNAAL

-389 ILLIIIAVIAAIY
+389 ILLLILLVIAAVY

-424 SINVVL
+424 SVNVVI

-513 KKAEAENNKKDYESV
+513 KKAEAEGNKKDYESV
-528 SEAFN
+528 SDAFN
-533 KGMNTFDAFETGWV
+533 KGFNTFDAFETGWV
-547 SDAYNAGYKVGQGI
+547 SDAYNAGYQVGENV
-561 DQKIGEFFGSG
+561 DSAIGNFFGKNGMDDIQSQLG
-572 NDIPDMASDL
+572 NI
-582 GDLGNSASKIASD
+582 GNSAAKTASD
-595 TGSIKDSLDITS
+595 TGSIKDSLDVTS
-607 EELKYLRDLADKEVI
+607 EELKYLRDLAERDVI

-658 EVAMEET
+658 ETAMEET

>member
-1 MASIMTAIH
+1 MASITTAIH
-10 LGDNMSSVMQNIM
+10 LTDAMTPVLRNITGAMDSTLDIFENMDSEM
-23 GASNNLINKFNEI
+23 
-36 DESINKS
+36 NKS
-43 FDTDDLKYMNNQIE
+43 FDTSKI
-57 GLTNSLEVVS
+57 NSARIAIDQVNASL
-67 NSINNTSNQQNK
+67 NSMEDNLNKNYQQQNK
-79 LNQSFGNGTSVI
+79 LNKEIQDGKNKVDNMMGSV
-91 DNLTSSVKSLVSAY
+91 VSLVSAY
-105 IGFKG
+105 AGFKTIG
-110 IKGLVNLS
+110 KLVNLS

-124 KARLNLMNDGL
+124 RARLNLMNDGL
-135 HTTDELQKEIFESA
+135 QTTDELQQKIFNSA
-149 QRSRASYQTQADIV
+149 QRARSSYQTQADIV

-224 VYEAAPNV
+224 VFESAPNV

-244 GKIKDMASD
+244 GKIREMASD

-259 IVKNALLGAT
+259 MVKNALLGAT
-269 DNINGSFDS
+269 NDINSQFDS

-285 VWTNVMNKLY
+285 VWTGVMNELY
-295 VASQPIFA
+295 VATQPILEL
-303 MINSLAQNWSILEP
+303 INLLAQNWSIIEP
-317 IVIGVAAAIGLYT
+317 IVIALATAIGLYT
-330 AALLIHNVAEGISN
+330 AALIAYNTIKGISAMMETVHGAAM
-344 TLKAISIASSE
+344 TLA
-355 MKAGA
+355 AGK
-360 SLSEAAATK
+360 TF
-369 MATGAQVGFNAAL
+369 MATAELYGFNAAL

-424 SINVVL
+424 SVNVVL

-547 SDAYNAGYKVGQGI
+547 SDAYNTGYQVGENV
-561 DQKIGEFFGSG
+561 DSAIGNFFGG
-572 NDIPDMASDL
+572 GDIPDMASDL

-607 EELKYLRDLADKEVI
+607 EELKYLRDLAEQEVI

>member
-1 MASIMTAIH
+1 MASITTAIH
-10 LGDNMSSVMQNIM
+10 LTDAMTPVLRNITGAMDSTLDIFENMDSEM
-23 GASNNLINKFNEI
+23 
-36 DESINKS
+36 NKS
-43 FDTDDLKYMNNQIE
+43 FDTSKI
-57 GLTNSLEVVS
+57 NSARIAIDQVNASL
-67 NSINNTSNQQNK
+67 NSMEDNLNKNYQQQNK
-79 LNQSFGNGTSVI
+79 LNKEIQDGKNKVDNMMGSV
-91 DNLTSSVKSLVSAY
+91 VSLVSAY
-105 IGFKG
+105 AGFKTIG
-110 IKGLVNLS
+110 KLVNLS

-124 KARLNLMNDGL
+124 RARLNLMNDGL
-135 HTTDELQKEIFESA
+135 QTTDELQQKIFNSA
-149 QRSRASYQTQADIV
+149 QRARSSYQTQADIV

-224 VYEAAPNV
+224 VFESAPNV
-232 IQTIADYLNVPI
+232 IQTIADYLDVPI
-244 GKIKDMASD
+244 GKIREMASD

-259 IVKNALLGAT
+259 MVKNALLGAT
-269 DNINGSFDS
+269 NDINSQFDS

-285 VWTNVMNKLY
+285 VWTGVMNELY
-295 VASQPIFA
+295 VATQPILEL
-303 MINSLAQNWSILEP
+303 INLLAQNWSIIEP
-317 IVIGVAAAIGLYT
+317 IVIALATAIGLYT
-330 AALLIHNVAEGISN
+330 AALIAYNTIKGISAMME
-344 TLKAISIASSE
+344 TVHGAAMALA
-355 MKAGA
+355 AGK
-360 SLSEAAATK
+360 TF
-369 MATGAQVGFNAAL
+369 MATAAQYGFNAAL

-424 SINVVL
+424 SVNVVL

-547 SDAYNAGYKVGQGI
+547 SDAYNAGYQVGENV
-561 DQKIGEFFGSG
+561 DSAIGNFFGG
-572 NDIPDMASDL
+572 GDIPDMASDL

-607 EELKYLRDLADKEVI
+607 EELKYLRDLAEQEVI

>member
-1 MASIMTAIH
+1 MASITTAIH
-10 LGDNMSSVMQNIM
+10 LTDNMTPVLRNIT
-23 GASNNLINKFNEI
+23 GAMDSTLDIFENMDSEM
-36 DESINKS
+36 NKS
-43 FDTDDLKYMNNQIE
+43 FDTSKI
-57 GLTNSLEVVS
+57 NSARIAIDQVNASL
-67 NSINNTSNQQNK
+67 NSMEDNLNKNYQQQNK
-79 LNQSFGNGTSVI
+79 LNKEIQDGKNKVDNMMGSV
-91 DNLTSSVKSLVSAY
+91 VSLVSAY
-105 IGFKG
+105 AGFKTIG
-110 IKGLVNLS
+110 KLVNLS

-124 KARLNLMNDGL
+124 RARLNLMNDGL
-135 HTTDELQKEIFESA
+135 QTTDELQQKIFNSA
-149 QRSRASYQTQADIV
+149 QRARSSYQTQADIV

-224 VYEAAPNV
+224 VFESAPNV
-232 IQTIADYLNVPI
+232 IQTIADYLDVPI
-244 GKIKDMASD
+244 GKIREMASD

-269 DNINGSFDS
+269 NDINSQFDS

-285 VWTNVMNKLY
+285 VWTGVMNELY
-295 VASQPIFA
+295 VATQPILEL
-303 MINSLAQNWSILEP
+303 INLLAQNWSIIEP
-317 IVIGVAAAIGLYT
+317 IVIALATAIGLYT
-330 AALLIHNVAEGISN
+330 AALLTYNTIVGISN
-344 TLKAISIASSE
+344 MLT
-355 MKAGA
+355 
-360 SLSEAAATK
+360 ATK
-369 MATGAQVGFNAAL
+369 AAMDALAAGKTFMWTAAQYGFNAAL

-477 ETVMDVIAGIVKTL
+477 ETVMDVIAGIVKTF

-547 SDAYNAGYKVGQGI
+547 SDAYNAGYKVGENV
-561 DQKIGEFFGSG
+561 DSAIGNFFGG
-572 NDIPDMASDL
+572 GDIPDMASDL

-607 EELKYLRDLADKEVI
+607 EELKYLRDLAERDVV

>member
-1 MASIMTAIH
+1 MASITTAIH
-10 LGDNMSSVMQNIM
+10 LTDAMTPVLRNITGAMSSTLNIFEDM
-23 GASNNLINKFNEI
+23 DSEM
-36 DESINKS
+36 NKS
-43 FDTDDLKYMNNQIE
+43 FDTSKI
-57 GLTNSLEVVS
+57 NSARVAIDQVNASLDAMGD
-67 NSINNTSNQQNK
+67 NINKNTQQQNK
-79 LNQSFGNGTSVI
+79 LNKEIQDGKNQI
-91 DNLTSSVKSLVSAY
+91 DNMMGSVVSLVSAY
-105 IGFKG
+105 AGFKTIG
-110 IKGLVNLS
+110 KLVNLS

-124 KARLNLMNDGL
+124 RARLNLMNDGL
-135 HTTDELQKEIFESA
+135 QTTDELQEKIFNSA
-149 QRSRASYQTQADIV
+149 QRARSSYQTQADIV

-224 VYEAAPNV
+224 VFESAPNV
-232 IQTIADYLNVPI
+232 IQTIADYLDVPI
-244 GKIKDMASD
+244 GKIREMASD

-269 DNINGSFDS
+269 NDINSQFDS

-285 VWTNVMNKLY
+285 VWTGVMNELY
-295 VASQPIFA
+295 VATQPILEL
-303 MINSLAQNWSILEP
+303 INLLAQNWSIIEP
-317 IVIGVAAAIGLYT
+317 IVIALATAIGLYT
-330 AALLIHNVAEGISN
+330 AALIAYNTIKGISAMME
-344 TLKAISIASSE
+344 TVHGAAMALA
-355 MKAGA
+355 AGK
-360 SLSEAAATK
+360 TF
-369 MATGAQVGFNAAL
+369 MATAAQYGFNAAL

-424 SINVVL
+424 SVNVVL

-499 DVSGITSKADEYAA
+499 DVSGITNKADEYA
-513 KKAEAENNKKDYESV
+513 KKKSNSNRMQRPDGDCCEQAVCGQPGTGTGEYGCGRTGYYE
-528 SEAFN
+528 
-533 KGMNTFDAFETGWV
+533 
-547 SDAYNAGYKVGQGI
+547 Y
-561 DQKIGEFFGSG
+561 
-572 NDIPDMASDL
+572 
-582 GDLGNSASKIASD
+582 
-595 TGSIKDSLDITS
+595 
-607 EELKYLRDLADKEVI
+607 
-622 NRFTTAEIHVD
+622 
-633 MGGIT
+633 
-638 NNVSNNNDLDGIINY
+638 
-653 LVEGV
+653 
-658 EVAMEET
+658 
-665 AEGV
+665 

>member
-1 MASIMTAIH
+1 MASITTAIH
-10 LGDNMSSVMQNIM
+10 LTDAMTPVLRNITGAMDSTLDIFENMDSEM
-23 GASNNLINKFNEI
+23 
-36 DESINKS
+36 NKS
-43 FDTDDLKYMNNQIE
+43 FDTSKI
-57 GLTNSLEVVS
+57 NSARIAIDQVNASLDS
-67 NSINNTSNQQNK
+67 MGDNINKNYQQQNR
-79 LNQSFGNGTSVI
+79 LNKEIQDGKNKVDNMMGSV
-91 DNLTSSVKSLVSAY
+91 VSLVSAY
-105 IGFKG
+105 AGFKTIG
-110 IKGLVNLS
+110 KLVNLS

-124 KARLNLMNDGL
+124 RARLNLMNDGL
-135 HTTDELQKEIFESA
+135 QTTDELQEKIFNSA
-149 QRSRASYQTQADIV
+149 QRARSSYQTQADIV

-224 VYEAAPNV
+224 VFESAPNV

-244 GKIKDMASD
+244 GKIREMASE
-253 GKITAD
+253 GQITAD

-269 DNINGSFDS
+269 NDINSQFDS

-285 VWTNVMNKLY
+285 VWTSVMNELY
-295 VASQPIFA
+295 VATQPILEL
-303 MINSLAQNWSILEP
+303 INLLAQNWSIIEP
-317 IVIGVAAAIGLYT
+317 IVIALATAIGLYT
-330 AALLIHNVAEGISN
+330 AALIAYNTVQGISSMME
-344 TLKAISIASSE
+344 AVHA
-355 MKAGA
+355 A
-360 SLSEAAATK
+360 SLAMQSGATFAAT
-369 MATGAQVGFNAAL
+369 AAQYGFNAAL

-547 SDAYNAGYKVGQGI
+547 SDAYNAGYKVGENI
-561 DQKIGEFFGSG
+561 DSAIGNFFGG
-572 NDIPDMASDL
+572 GDIPDMASDL

-607 EELKYLRDLADKEVI
+607 EELKYLRDLAEQEVI

>member
-1 MASIMTAIH
+1 
-10 LGDNMSSVMQNIM
+10 
-23 GASNNLINKFNEI
+23 
-36 DESINKS
+36 
-43 FDTDDLKYMNNQIE
+43 
-57 GLTNSLEVVS
+57 
-67 NSINNTSNQQNK
+67 
-79 LNQSFGNGTSVI
+79 
-91 DNLTSSVKSLVSAY
+91 
-105 IGFKG
+105 
-110 IKGLVNLS
+110 
-118 DEYTQT
+118 
-124 KARLNLMNDGL
+124 
-135 HTTDELQKEIFESA
+135 
-149 QRSRASYQTQADIV
+149 
-163 AKLGQRAGDAF
+163 
-174 KSNNETI
+174 
-181 AFAENLS
+181 
-188 KLFVIAGASQQEM
+188 M

-224 VYEAAPNV
+224 VFESAPNV
-232 IQTIADYLNVPI
+232 IQTIADYLDVPI
-244 GKIKDMASD
+244 GKIREMASD

-269 DNINGSFDS
+269 NDINSQFDS

-285 VWTNVMNKLY
+285 VWTGVMNELY
-295 VASQPIFA
+295 VATQPILEL
-303 MINSLAQNWSILEP
+303 INLLAQNWSIIEP
-317 IVIGVAAAIGLYT
+317 IVIALATAIGLYT
-330 AALLIHNVAEGISN
+330 AALIAYNTIKGIS
-344 TLKAISIASSE
+344 AMAE
-355 MKAGA
+355 AVHGA
-360 SLSEAAATK
+360 AMMLSTGYTFAAT
-369 MATGAQVGFNAAL
+369 AAQYGFNAAL

-547 SDAYNAGYKVGQGI
+547 SDAYNAGYKVGENV
-561 DQKIGEFFGSG
+561 DSAIGNFFGG
-572 NDIPDMASDL
+572 GDIPDMASDL

-607 EELKYLRDLADKEVI
+607 EELKYLRDLAEQEVI